1 MLNRRFR
8 PRRLRG
14 FTLIELLV
22 VIAIIAVLIALLL
35 PAVQAA
41 REAARRAQC
50 TNNLKQLGI
59 ALHNYHDT
67 MGRLPYGAIVAQPG
81 NFWYPTGAQGEHYRY
96 STLAMLAPFLEQT
109 PIFGAMNFSYPV
121 YMSDSTISPPNV
133 TAFSMRVNL
142 FLCPS
147 DAAKTVQAGFGPAN
161 YMANA
166 GNGLP
171 GGSALHDSPNGCFF
185 YNSGVTFAA
194 ISDGLSQTVAIG
206 ESILGRESGP
216 FSVPAGT
223 PVNPQEIM
231 AQQSAVAITTVPP
244 ANLTLAECQAAA
256 AGTSGYYNAQR
267 GGAWVQGDFRHALY
281 THYLTP
287 NSKTYDCLR
296 GSDYGWKAARS
307 RHPGGVNSLLCDGSV
322 RFTKDTVNLATWQA
336 LGTRAGGEIVS
347 ADAY

>member
-1 MLNRRFR
+1 MS
-8 PRRLRG
+8 PRRRG

-67 MGRLPYGAIVAQPG
+67 LGRLPYGAIVAGPG
-81 NFWYPTGAQGEHYRY
+81 NYWYPTGVDGEHYRY
-96 STLAMLAPFLEQT
+96 STLAMLSPFLEQS
-109 PIFGAMNFSYPV
+109 PIYGATNFSFPV
-121 YMSDSTISPPNV
+121 YMPDGSIAPPNTTV
-133 TAFSMRVNL
+133 FATQVNL

-147 DAAKTVQAGFGPAN
+147 DAVKTVQAGFAPAN
-161 YMANA
+161 YMANV

-171 GGSALHDSPNGCFF
+171 GGSALYSNPNGCFF

-194 ISDGLSQTVAIG
+194 ITDGLSQTVAIS
-206 ESILGRESGP
+206 ESLLGQTNGA
-216 FSVPAGT
+216 FNVPASSG
-223 PVNPQEIM
+223 VNPREIM
-231 AQQSAVAITTVPP
+231 AQQTAVAITAQPP
-244 ANLTLAECQAAA
+244 ADLTVAECTSAA
-256 AGTSGYYNAQR
+256 AGSSGYYNGQR
-267 GGAWVQGDFRHALY
+267 GGSWCQGDFRHALY
-281 THYLTP
+281 THYFPP
-287 NSKTYDCLR
+287 NYKSYDCLR

-307 RHPGGVNSLLCDGSV
+307 RHPGGVNALFCDGSV
-322 RFTKDTVNLATWQA
+322 KFVKDTVNVATWQA
-336 LGTRAGGEIVS
+336 LGTRAGGEVVS